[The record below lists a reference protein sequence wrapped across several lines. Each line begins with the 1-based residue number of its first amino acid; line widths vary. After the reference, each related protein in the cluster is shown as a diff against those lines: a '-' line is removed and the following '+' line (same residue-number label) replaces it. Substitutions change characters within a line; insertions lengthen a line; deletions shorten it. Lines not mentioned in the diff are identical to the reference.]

1 MRYPYKWNS
10 DAPTSQSWKSTNPV
24 NPGSDKANV
33 DLQNRDKC
41 VEKIEA
47 APVDSQTRGTLF
59 FALTLLGGL
68 VYDPSFFEKLITEE
82 IMQESPYYEI
92 VLQRGVERG
101 VQQGVQQGARETNI
115 KNIVSVLT
123 ERFPQS
129 DVQPVVRMLES
140 IQDLDHLTELHRTA
154 VKTSGVE
161 AFLQTLNG
169 SEM

>member
-59 FALTLLGGL
+59 FALSLLGGL

-101 VQQGVQQGARETNI
+101 VQQGAREMAI
-115 KNIVSVLT
+115 KNIQSVLT
-123 ERFPQS
+123 KRFPLS
-129 DVQPVVRMLES
+129 DVQPMAEAMDS
-140 IQDLDHLTELHRTA
+140 IHDLDRLSELHLTAIDTP
-154 VKTSGVE
+154 SVE
-161 AFLQTLNG
+161 AFLQALNG